1 MGYDWKH
8 YLKFSEM
15 LFRAPISCGD
25 GAVPVTS
32 YRVILSRVYYA
43 AFHVAQDFL
52 IAHKLPVPEFG
63 AEHEKII
70 QAYKQMVKKDTAFQ
84 TECKK
89 IGEKLRR
96 LKIARV
102 DADYETEY
110 SPTNAFVQ
118 VQIKDSQNVVASLAQ
133 LENTYFSKK

>member
-1 MGYDWKH
+1 MSYDWKH
-8 YLKFSEM
+8 YLNFSEM

-43 AFHVAQDFL
+43 AFHVAQNFL
-52 IAHKLPVPEFG
+52 IVHRLPMPESG
-63 AEHEKII
+63 AEHEKVIR
-70 QAYKQMVKKDTAFQ
+70 AFKQMVKKDTAFQ

-110 SPTNAFVQ
+110 IPTNAFVRM
-118 VQIKDSQNVVASLAQ
+118 QIKDSQQIVACLAQ
-133 LENTYFSKK
+133 LEDVYFSKK

>member
-1 MGYDWKH
+1 MSYDWKH
-8 YLKFSEM
+8 YLHFSEM

-32 YRVILSRVYYA
+32 YRVILSRIYYA
-43 AFHVAQDFL
+43 AFHTAQNFL
-52 IAHKLPVPEFG
+52 MVHQLPMPEIG
-63 AEHEKII
+63 AEHEKVI
-70 QAYKQMVKKDTAFQ
+70 QAFKQMMKKDTTFQ
-84 TECKK
+84 KECRK

-110 SPTNAFVQ
+110 APSSAFVQ
-118 VQIKDSQNVVASLAQ
+118 MQMKDSQQIVACLAQ
-133 LENTYFSKK
+133 LETAYFSKK